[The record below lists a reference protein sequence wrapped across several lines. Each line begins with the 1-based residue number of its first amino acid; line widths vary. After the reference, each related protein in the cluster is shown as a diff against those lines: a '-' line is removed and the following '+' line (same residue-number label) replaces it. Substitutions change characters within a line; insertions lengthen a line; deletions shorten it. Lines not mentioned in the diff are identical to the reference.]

1 MRAERVSRRRLQ
13 AAVLG
18 IALAASTPL
27 GAQEAPPPPAASTTV
42 TASPELQQR
51 AETLAAAISGS
62 IPYDQYFAPEFR
74 AAIPETA
81 FRQVRDQLTAGLG
94 KPTRLEGLVARTP
107 HVADF
112 RLGFERG
119 TAVGQIVV
127 DPAAPH
133 LVTGLRIT
141 GSEPREA
148 PETSIQAVV
157 DAIRALPGA
166 TGFALARLE
175 DGGPKHLVAHDPAAP
190 LAIGSAFKLVILA
203 ELVRAT
209 AAGERRWGDVVTLD
223 GSPLP
228 GGGYTHKAAGTR
240 VSLRELATQMISVSD
255 NSATDLLLRALGRD
269 KVEAMLPVIGIRDAQ
284 RRNVPF
290 LGTLEAFKLKGLE
303 GGALGRRWD
312 AADVAGRRALLAGP
326 VAQAPVSAI
335 PASLFQDGKPMRI
348 GTVEWFASADD
359 LLRVMDWL
367 RRNTEGPAGEEAR
380 AVLSKNPGIA
390 PANAAHWDWV
400 GYKGGS
406 EPGVVNMTLL
416 MRARSGGWVGVAG
429 SWNNPQA
436 AIDEGRFIGLINKA
450 AALAAP

>member
-1 MRAERVSRRRLQ
+1 MP
-13 AAVLG
+13 
-18 IALAASTPL
+18 LA
-27 GAQEAPPPPAASTTV
+27 AQEAPAPAPEAQAV
-42 TASPELQQR
+42 TASPELRQR
-51 AETLAAAISGS
+51 AEALAAAITGN
-62 IPYDQYFAPEFR
+62 IPYDRYFAPSFR
-74 AAIPETA
+74 AAIPEAA
-81 FRQVRDQLTAGLG
+81 FRQVRDQLTGGFG
-94 KPTRLEGLVARTP
+94 KPTRLEALVARTP

-148 PETSIQAVV
+148 PEASIQAVV

-175 DGGPKHLVAHDPAAP
+175 DGGPVRLAAHDPATP
-190 LAIGSAFKLVILA
+190 LAIGSTFKLVILA

-209 AAGERRWGDVVTLD
+209 AAGERRWDDMVTLD

-228 GGGYTHKAAGTR
+228 AGGYTSKPAGTR

-255 NSATDLLLRALGRD
+255 NSATDILLRALGRD
-269 KVEAMLPVIGIRDAQ
+269 KVEAMLPVIGIRDA
-284 RRNVPF
+284 RGRNTPF
-290 LGTLEAFKLKGLE
+290 LGTLEAFKLKGVE
-303 GGALGRRWD
+303 GGALGQQWE
-312 AADVAGRRALLAGP
+312 AADVAGRRALLDGA

-335 PASLFQDGKPMRI
+335 PTSLFQDGKPIRI
-348 GTVEWFASADD
+348 ATVEWFASADD

-367 RRNTEGPAGEEAR
+367 RRNTEGPAGAEAR

-390 PANAAHWDWV
+390 PANAARWDWV

-406 EPGVVNMTLL
+406 EPGVINMTLL
-416 MRARSGGWVGVAG
+416 MRAKSGGWVAMAG

-436 AIDEGRFIGLINKA
+436 AIDEARFVGLINKA

>member
-1 MRAERVSRRRLQ
+1 M
-13 AAVLG
+13 G
-18 IALAASTPL
+18 IALATGTPL
-27 GAQEAPPPPAASTTV
+27 AAQEAPAPAPEAQAV
-42 TASPELQQR
+42 TASPELRQR
-51 AETLAAAISGS
+51 AEALAAAIAGS
-62 IPYDQYFAPEFR
+62 IPYDRYFAPSFR
-74 AAIPETA
+74 AAIPEAA
-81 FRQVRDQLTAGLG
+81 FRQVRDQLTGGFG
-94 KPTRLEGLVARTP
+94 KPTRLEALVARTP

-148 PETSIQAVV
+148 PEASIQAVV

-175 DGGPKHLVAHDPAAP
+175 DGGPVHLVAHDPATP
-190 LAIGSAFKLVILA
+190 LAIGSTFKLVILA

-209 AAGERRWGDVVTLD
+209 AAGERRWDELVTLD

-228 GGGYTHKAAGTR
+228 GGGYTGRPAGTR

-255 NSATDLLLRALGRD
+255 NSATDILLRALGRD
-269 KVEAMLPVIGIRDAQ
+269 KVEAMLPVIGIRDA
-284 RRNVPF
+284 RGRNTPF
-290 LGTLEAFKLKGLE
+290 LGTLEAFKLKGVE
-303 GGALGRRWD
+303 GGALGRQWE
-312 AADVAGRRALLAGP
+312 AADVAGRRALLDGA

-335 PASLFQDGKPMRI
+335 PASLFQDRKPIRI
-348 GTVEWFASADD
+348 ATIEWFASADD

-367 RRNTEGPAGEEAR
+367 RRSTEGPAGAEAR

-390 PANAAHWDWV
+390 PANAARWDWV

-406 EPGVVNMTLL
+406 EPGVINMTLL
-416 MRARSGGWVGVAG
+416 MRAKSGGWIGMAG

-436 AIDEGRFIGLINKA
+436 AIDEARFVGLINKA